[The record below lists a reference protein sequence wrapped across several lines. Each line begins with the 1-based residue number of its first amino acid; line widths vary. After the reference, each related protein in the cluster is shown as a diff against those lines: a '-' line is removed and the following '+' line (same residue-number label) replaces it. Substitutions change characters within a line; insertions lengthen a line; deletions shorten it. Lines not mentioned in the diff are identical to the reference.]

1 MLTILSL
8 IPSYLIFFALLF
20 VILPTIVAIFLRYS
34 LYQHLLRLSKRLK
47 RLLRGDRTGEQPPI
61 VQQLEQR
68 LQDTQGNL
76 EQINTPAII
85 EAIYS
90 QEKFPFLSLSLRCEQ
105 IDYFNRILPNLLL
118 SFGLLGTFLGITINL
133 AGLSQTISQVEIAD
147 IQSLVEQ
154 LNQPLQGM
162 GIAFVTS
169 LVAVACSSLLIV
181 INFFW
186 NTTLVKS
193 ALINN
198 IEDYLDNIYLPQLP
212 IQSPMEKAVE
222 RLVGEFGGFLT
233 QFGETVEQAVVHSI
247 GEPVQQIVKE
257 NRKTSELAGQVYSG
271 MLDSS
276 STIAQGATSFRQ
288 AASTIDQS
296 NFAEKLANAT
306 ADLAIAQGEFAQS
319 SKVLNRSTQS
329 LDQTLETLK
338 KSVQQMVE
346 ITTEITTINQQY
358 AQTFASA
365 QKRMATEEADLKQIK
380 SQITDLVDSLK
391 KV

>member
-1 MLTILSL
+1 
-8 IPSYLIFFALLF
+8 
-20 VILPTIVAIFLRYS
+20 
-34 LYQHLLRLSKRLK
+34 
-47 RLLRGDRTGEQPPI
+47 
-61 VQQLEQR
+61 
-68 LQDTQGNL
+68 
-76 EQINTPAII
+76 
-85 EAIYS
+85 
-90 QEKFPFLSLSLRCEQ
+90 
-105 IDYFNRILPNLLL
+105 
-118 SFGLLGTFLGITINL
+118 
-133 AGLSQTISQVEIAD
+133 
-147 IQSLVEQ
+147 
-154 LNQPLQGM
+154 
-162 GIAFVTS
+162 
-169 LVAVACSSLLIV
+169 
-181 INFFW
+181 
-186 NTTLVKS
+186 
-193 ALINN
+193 
-198 IEDYLDNIYLPQLP
+198 
-212 IQSPMEKAVE
+212 MEKAVE

-319 SKVLNRSTQS
+319 SKVLKRSTQS

>member
-1 MLTILSL
+1 MLEILTL
-8 IPSYLIFFALLF
+8 IPDYLIFFAILF
-20 VILPTIVAIFLRYS
+20 VILPTIVAVFLRYC
-34 LYQHLLRLSKRLK
+34 LYQHLVRLSKRLK
-47 RLLRGDRTGEQPPI
+47 RLLKGDRAGEQPLI

-68 LQDTQGNL
+68 LQETQGNL

-133 AGLSQTISQVEIAD
+133 AGLSQTISQVEIAN
-147 IQSLVEQ
+147 IQSLVAE

-169 LVAVACSSLLIV
+169 LVAVACSSFLTIL
-181 INFFW
+181 NFFW
-186 NTTLVKS
+186 NTTLAKS

-222 RLVGEFGGFLT
+222 LLVSEFRGFLA
-233 QFGETVEQAVVHSI
+233 QFSETVEQAVVHSI
-247 GEPVQQIVKE
+247 AEPVQQIVTE
-257 NRKTSELAGQVYSG
+257 NKKTSELAGQVYSG
-271 MLDSS
+271 ILDSS
-276 STIAQGATSFRQ
+276 STIAQGANSFRQ
-288 AASTIDQS
+288 AANTMDQS
-296 NFAEKLANAT
+296 KFAEKLANAT
-306 ADLAIAQGEFAQS
+306 TDLAIAQGEFSQS
-319 SKVLNRSTQS
+319 SLVLKRSTQS
-329 LDQTLETLK
+329 LDQTLETLQ
-338 KSVQQMVE
+338 KSVQQMVQ
-346 ITTEITTINQQY
+346 ITTEITSINQEY
-358 AQTFASA
+358 AKTFASA

-380 SQITDLVDSLK
+380 SQITNLVDSLK